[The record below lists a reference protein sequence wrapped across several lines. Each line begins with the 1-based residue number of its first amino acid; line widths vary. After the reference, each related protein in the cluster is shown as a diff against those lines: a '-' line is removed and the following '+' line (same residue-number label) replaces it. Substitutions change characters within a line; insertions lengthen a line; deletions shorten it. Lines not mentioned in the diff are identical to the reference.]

1 MKKNKVLSLFIALT
15 MVVVCAFSGVCEA
28 VAVQGGSNT
37 AQNQVISS
45 TSKAKSIK
53 TGNYM
58 YYSTG
63 NKIYKVNVKT
73 KKSTLVYKGKG
84 DEEFYGLTVKDGWIY
99 CTKQKVEGRVLT
111 FPYVFMVKTDGK
123 SAKVLKKGADP
134 VVYKGN
140 IYYIKLS
147 FDDKKSNIDENFQT
161 LGIYKMSLSGKM
173 TKL

>member
-111 FPYVFMVKTDGK
+111 FPYVFRVKTDGK

-140 IYYIKLS
+140 I
-147 FDDKKSNIDENFQT
+147 
-161 LGIYKMSLSGKM
+161 
-173 TKL
+173 